1 MELSYTV
8 NNDMDG
14 GMIALT
20 IIFLSIIFLAIIL
33 AIIFFPR
40 LLRFVASTV
49 GWWEESLLKSSGNYL
64 PQARAWRARKRQ
76 MLPAT
81 IRTSRLMLIIF
92 GIIAAWF
99 LVCATAA
106 LLFPSSWLYKVLLS
120 FITSPYAEYVFI
132 TIGAVLLCCVFAWG
146 ILAFVQWGSFSKAP
160 ILLYNNTERTLKV
173 YISGRPIGDLEP
185 GGKLKNRLVSG
196 SSERYLIEARD
207 DSDDIVYS
215 EEFSLDDL
223 DTTGW
228 NVTIEV

>member
-14 GMIALT
+14 GMIVLT
-20 IIFLSIIFLAIIL
+20 IIFLSIVFLAIVL
-33 AIIFFPR
+33 AIIFLPR
-40 LLRFVASTV
+40 LLKFGTNTV
-49 GWWEESLLKSSGNYL
+49 GWWAERLLKSSGNYH
-64 PQARAWRARKRQ
+64 PQSRAWRARKRQ

-81 IRTSRLMLIIF
+81 IHTSRLMLIIF

-99 LVCATAA
+99 LVFATAA
-106 LLFPSSWLYKVLLS
+106 LLFPSSWLYKILLS
-120 FITSPYAEYVFI
+120 FIISPYAEYVFI

-146 ILAFVQWGSFSKAP
+146 ILSFVQWGSFSKAP

-185 GGKLKNRLVSG
+185 GGKLKNRFVSG

-207 DSDDIVYS
+207 DSGNIIYS
-215 EEFSLDDL
+215 KEFSLDEL
-223 DTTGW
+223 DTAGW
-228 NVTIEV
+228 KVTIEV